1 MLYGVPMNLTE
12 NSVEKKEVILQIRC
26 SNLETKVRF
35 KRLAASFR
43 NYEELLIYLIDRLEA
58 SEAEFERY
66 KPRR

>member
-1 MLYGVPMNLTE
+1 MYYMNLSE
-12 NSVEKKEVILQIRC
+12 NSAGKKEVVLQIRC

-43 NYEELLIYLIDRLEA
+43 NYEEFLIYLIDRLEA
-58 SEAEFERY
+58 SEAGFERY